1 MNFQSAR
8 LRKEQR
14 YGQRPNP
21 SSVNPYD
28 ARSSGGLPELI
39 RHEQI
44 RNLEFATNHAWAQAR
59 KYTEADNPEV
69 YAHARQVERKYF
81 QAKYGR

>member
-8 LRKEQR
+8 LRREQR
-14 YGQRPNP
+14 YGLRPNP
-21 SSVNPYD
+21 INVNPYD
-28 ARSSGGLPELI
+28 TRSSGGLPELI

-44 RNLEFATNHAWAQAR
+44 RNLEFATNRAWAEAR
-59 KYTEADNPEV
+59 KYTEADNPAAFV
-69 YAHARQVERKYF
+69 HARQVERKYF